1 MLKSNEYKAYGSIR
15 KTKFG
20 ACGVILALAMLGIAF
35 GSNNVSAEELSANQN
50 VPKTVQ
56 EAPKQEAPKQEAP
69 KQDGTAKENTTVDVV
84 VDHSTVDKAVSEAKK
99 AGLEVKQDSSV
110 DLGVAH
116 GQDELA
122 KKQANVE
129 KDYANQANTV
139 STEIANYKKDVA
151 NNENEKKRVQDE
163 NEKIRQAHEKAKK
176 E

>member
-1 MLKSNEYKAYGSIR
+1 MLKSNEFKAFGSIR

-35 GSNNVSAEELSANQN
+35 GSNNVSADEVSANQN
-50 VPKTVQ
+50 LPKTVQ
-56 EAPKQEAPKQEAP
+56 EAPKQEAPKKNE
-69 KQDGTAKENTTVDVV
+69 TAKENTTVDVV

-99 AGLEVKQDSSV
+99 AGLEVKQDSPV
-110 DLGVAH
+110 DLGVAQ

-139 STEIANYKKDVA
+139 STEIAGYKKDVVD
-151 NNENEKKRVQDE
+151 NETEKKRVQDE

-176 E
+176 DL